1 MLKKLFY
8 GLAFLLSVAIICVA
22 VTTVTMNVRIA
33 QAQSGR
39 YSPAWVDHPNA
50 LNIQQPTVPT
60 KHELFSEDHT
70 ADVVAIEQVWA
81 AYTFYT
87 DTNNGPG
94 MASIFTPDGVDQHIW
109 NDGHGKFFAD
119 FGIVPPGDESKDI
132 TPEGPIGGGCVLK
145 GRDQIAQY
153 KRRGMVDPL
162 AWPIHS
168 HHFTPSILVKVSDDG
183 QTAVLTVPSILG
195 GVNDKG
201 ETHFT
206 TGGYRA
212 FFKKTSEGWEIAEL
226 YTIFDHPSVTQACDI
241 NGPLPRVFTPGVW

>member
-1 MLKKLFY
+1 MLKKLIY
-8 GLAFLLSVAIICVA
+8 GLAFLLSIAIISAA
-22 VTTVTMNVRIA
+22 VTTVTMDVRIA
-33 QAQSGR
+33 QAQSGK
-39 YSPAWVDHPNA
+39 YAPAWVDHPNA
-50 LNIQQPTVPT
+50 VNIQQPTVPT

-119 FGIVPPGDESKDI
+119 FGIVPPGDESKDT

-226 YTIFDHPSVTQACDI
+226 YTIFDHPSVTQACDV